1 MFQQQQ
7 KNDAPDDEA
16 ATQSQSSHAQNS
28 LDGAAEVGEK
38 APAQELPA
46 TAEAPASTEAHSIPE
61 VTPPESQTERPV
73 AAQASETDIQAEN
86 ERLRNEVASLRA
98 TVEQQR
104 HPGRVRRTLVGVL
117 VFLSC
122 LGVLTSTLTVWS
134 SATLLNA
141 DTYVQVVGPIARNPQ
156 VIQAVSAYAADQVV
170 TLLNVQQVAEQALPP
185 KAEFLAVPL
194 AQVVQNFT
202 QARIADLMHT
212 PRFQQIW
219 VRINRAVYTQLL
231 AALRGQTTTLQ
242 ISNGVV
248 TLNLIPVI
256 DAGLQYIQ
264 QHLPGLIA
272 QHVTL
277 PDPSELQIPAQA
289 QQKLSQA
296 LGIPVPSNLGQ
307 IELFQSAQL
316 AKAQQLLRL
325 WDFLTVA
332 LPVITAA
339 LIIAT
344 LWLSRDRRRTL
355 VQLGIGIAIAFIL
368 AKIAIGIL
376 QQYVVNSVKNP
387 TAKSV
392 VEPALQTV
400 LSSLQTVTT
409 WLLVGGLVLAIVA
422 FLLGKPEWFKAA
434 YAYVRQ
440 GYRWV
445 AGKIQGWRAPRRPP
459 QAAAED
465 RLDSPAHA

>member
-1 MFQQQQ
+1 VGYMSQQQQQ
-7 KNDAPDDEA
+7 KNEAPEDEVK
-16 ATQSQSSHAQNS
+16 TQSSLAQNS
-28 LDGAAEVGEK
+28 LDGAAELDEK
-38 APAQELPA
+38 E
-46 TAEAPASTEAHSIPE
+46 
-61 VTPPESQTERPV
+61 PV
-73 AAQASETDIQAEN
+73 AEQASETDMQAEN

-98 TVEQQR
+98 KVERQQ

-122 LGVLTSTLTVWS
+122 LGILASTLTVWS
-134 SATLLNA
+134 STTLLNT
-141 DTYVQVVGPIARNPQ
+141 DTYVAVVGPIAQNPQ
-156 VIQAVSAYAADQVV
+156 VIQSVSAYAADQVV
-170 TLLNVQQVAEQALPP
+170 TLLNVQQRAEQALPP
-185 KAEFLAVPL
+185 RASFLAAPL

-277 PDPSELQIPAQA
+277 PDPTELQIPAQA

-325 WDFLTVA
+325 WDVLTVA
-332 LPVITAA
+332 LPVITAV

-355 VQLGIGIAIAFIL
+355 VQLGIGIAVAFIL

-376 QQYVVNSVKNP
+376 QQYVVNSVNNP

-400 LSSLQTVTT
+400 LSSLRTVTT

-422 FLLGKPEWFKAA
+422 FLVGKPEWFKAA
-434 YAYVRQ
+434 YAYVRR
-440 GYRWV
+440 GYEWV
-445 AGKIQGWRAPRRPP
+445 AGKIQQWRAPRRPP
-459 QAAAED
+459 ETAAGA
-465 RLDSPAHA
+465 A

>member
-1 MFQQQQ
+1 MFQQQP
-7 KNDAPDDEA
+7 KNDAPNYEV
-16 ATQSQSSHAQNS
+16 ATPSQFSVAQNS
-28 LDGAAEVGEK
+28 VDGAAELGEQ
-38 APAQELPA
+38 APAQELP
-46 TAEAPASTEAHSIPE
+46 TTTEARTIPE
-61 VTPPESQTERPV
+61 VTPPGSQTETPA
-73 AAQASETDIQAEN
+73 AAQASKTDIEEEN
-86 ERLRNEVASLRA
+86 ARLRNEVATLRA
-98 TVEQQR
+98 TVERQQ

-122 LGVLTSTLTVWS
+122 LGILASTLTVWS
-134 SATLLNA
+134 SATLLNV
-141 DTYVQVVGPIARNPQ
+141 DTYMQVVGPIAHNSQ
-156 VIQAVSAYAADQVV
+156 VIQSVSAYSADQVV
-170 TLLNVQQVAEQALPP
+170 TLLNVQQRAQQALPP

-194 AQVVQNFT
+194 AQVVRNFT

-212 PRFQQIW
+212 PQFQQIW

-231 AALRGQTTTLQ
+231 AALRGQTTTLH

-272 QHVTL
+272 ERVKL
-277 PDPSELQIPAQA
+277 PDPTELQIPAQA

-316 AKAQQLLRL
+316 AKAQQLLGL
-325 WDFLTVA
+325 WDFLTWA
-332 LPVITAA
+332 LPVITAM
-339 LIIAT
+339 LIVAT

-355 VQLGIGIAIAFIL
+355 VQLGIGIAVAFIL

-376 QQYVVNSVKNP
+376 QQYVDNAVNNP

-392 VEPALQTV
+392 VDPALQTV

-422 FLLGKPEWFKAA
+422 FLLGKLEWFKAA
-434 YAYVRQ
+434 NAYLRR
-440 GYRWV
+440 GYDWV
-445 AGKIQGWRAPRRPP
+445 ARKIQEWRAPRRPP
-459 QAAAED
+459 QAAAG
-465 RLDSPAHA
+465 AA

>member
-1 MFQQQQ
+1 MGYMFQQPQQ
-7 KNDAPDDEA
+7 KNDAPEDEA
-16 ATQSQSSHAQNS
+16 ASQSSVSQNS
-28 LDGAAEVGEK
+28 LDGAAGVDEK
-38 APAQELPA
+38 E
-46 TAEAPASTEAHSIPE
+46 
-61 VTPPESQTERPV
+61 PV
-73 AAQASETDIQAEN
+73 AAQPSETDVREEN

-98 TVEQQR
+98 RVERQQ

-122 LGVLTSTLTVWS
+122 LGILASTLTVWS
-134 SATLLNA
+134 STTLLNA
-141 DTYVQVVGPIARNPQ
+141 DTYVQVVGPIAYNPQ
-156 VIQAVSAYAADQVV
+156 VIQSVSAYAADQVV
-170 TLLNVQQVAEQALPP
+170 TLLNVQQRAEQALPP
-185 KAEFLAVPL
+185 RAEFLAVPL
-194 AQVVQNFT
+194 AQVMRNFT

-231 AALRGQTTTLQ
+231 AALRGQTTTLR

-332 LPVITAA
+332 LPVITAV

-376 QQYVVNSVKNP
+376 QQYVDNSVNNP

-392 VEPALQTV
+392 VDPALQTV
-400 LSSLQTVTT
+400 LSSLQTITT

-434 YAYVRQ
+434 YAFVRR
-440 GYRWV
+440 GYEWV
-445 AGKIQGWRAPRRPP
+445 AGKIHEWRAPRRPP
-459 QAAAED
+459 QAAAGD

>member
-1 MFQQQQ
+1 MFQQQ
-7 KNDAPDDEA
+7 KSDAPEDEA
-16 ATQSQSSHAQNS
+16 ATQSSHAQNS
-28 LDGAAEVGEK
+28 LDGAAGADEK
-38 APAQELPA
+38 DPAQELPA
-46 TAEAPASTEAHSIPE
+46 STQAHPTGQAHPIPE
-61 VTPPESQTERPV
+61 VTPPESQTETPV
-73 AAQASETDIQAEN
+73 AAQASETDVQEEN

-98 TVEQQR
+98 RVERQQ

-122 LGVLTSTLTVWS
+122 LGILASTLTVWS
-134 SATLLNA
+134 STTLLNA
-141 DTYVQVVGPIARNPQ
+141 DTYVQVVGPIAQNPQ

-170 TLLNVQQVAEQALPP
+170 TLLNVQQRAEQALPP

-212 PRFQQIW
+212 PQFHQIW

-272 QHVTL
+272 QHVKL

-376 QQYVVNSVKNP
+376 QQYVDNTVNNP

-409 WLLVGGLVLAIVA
+409 WLLIGGLVLAIVA
-422 FLLGKPEWFKAA
+422 FLLGKPEWFRAA
-434 YAYVRQ
+434 YAYIRR
-440 GYRWV
+440 GYGWV
-445 AGKIQGWRAPRRPP
+445 AGKIQEWRARRHPP
-459 QAAAED
+459 EAAAG
-465 RLDSPAHA
+465 AA